1 MKNTIEFDK
10 LPPVDDIKGLVF
22 DIFGVDVDISGGW
35 GYDNKTALM
44 VHSQKVP
51 SEQFAFMFASMRAN
65 IEMNL
70 ALEEEDR
77 FGAIN
82 VNQEDFEIQSFEI
95 ENKIYDVYTY
105 KINAIK
111 ENIYADFIQEYK
123 DNYGKNPDF
132 DMDDHFKRRE
142 KSTISLV
149 ADFWF
154 EGLGDNI
161 QIDEGSNE
169 ISG

>member
-1 MKNTIEFDK
+1 MSNNKNIEFDK
-10 LPPVDDIKGLVF
+10 LPAVDDIKGLIS
-22 DIFGVDVDISGGW
+22 DIFGVDIDISGGW
-35 GYDNKTALM
+35 GYDNKTALV
-44 VHSQKVP
+44 VHSQNVP

-95 ENKIYDVYTY
+95 ENKTYDIYTY

-111 ENIYADFIQEYK
+111 EKEYAEFIQEYK

-132 DMDDHFKRRE
+132 DMDGHFKRRE
-142 KSTISLV
+142 EATITRTS
-149 ADFWF
+149 DFWF
-154 EGLGDNI
+154 YGL
-161 QIDEGSNE
+161 EE
-169 ISG
+169 K